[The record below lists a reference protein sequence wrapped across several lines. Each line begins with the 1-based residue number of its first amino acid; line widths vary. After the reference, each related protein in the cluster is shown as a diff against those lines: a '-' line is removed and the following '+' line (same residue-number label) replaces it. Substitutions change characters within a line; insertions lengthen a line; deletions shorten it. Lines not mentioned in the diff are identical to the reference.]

1 MVKREH
7 AAVLDTNKMLEKKA
21 RDLAQESQ
29 QFLLQL
35 MDLKDKQ
42 IEKYNEANDLYH
54 EVEKMRQKLELAQLT
69 GDQLKLI
76 NDIMSLEKSPPVPE
90 EAKDGEIHA
99 DPKPRLDQLRRE
111 LLDKVKET
119 AQAAAN

>member
-1 MVKREH
+1 LVKREH

-21 RDLAQESQ
+21 RVLAQESQ

-54 EVEKMRQKLELAQLT
+54 EVEKMRQKLELA
-69 GDQLKLI
+69 
-76 NDIMSLEKSPPVPE
+76 
-90 EAKDGEIHA
+90 
-99 DPKPRLDQLRRE
+99 
-111 LLDKVKET
+111 
-119 AQAAAN
+119 

>member
-1 MVKREH
+1 
-7 AAVLDTNKMLEKKA
+7 
-21 RDLAQESQ
+21 
-29 QFLLQL
+29 
-35 MDLKDKQ
+35 MDLKEKQ

-76 NDIMSLEKSPPVPE
+76 NDIMSLEKSPLVPE